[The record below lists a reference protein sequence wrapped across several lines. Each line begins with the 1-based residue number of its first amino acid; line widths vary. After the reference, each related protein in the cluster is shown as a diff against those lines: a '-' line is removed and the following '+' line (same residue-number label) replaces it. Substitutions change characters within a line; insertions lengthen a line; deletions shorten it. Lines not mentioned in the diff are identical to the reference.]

1 MKKTL
6 ILHIGMGK
14 TGTTALQHFFWSNRR
29 VLAAHDIDYPSYG
42 SVAEAHHLISPHVPP
57 FLKDVW
63 KFKTVDEWAPRLRK
77 SGQSRILLSSELMAW
92 ALPEIVEVFCREARD
107 CFDLKVV
114 VYVRRQ
120 DEMIMADFNQLVKS
134 GSQKRELERVLE
146 RQIRRF
152 DYETLIR
159 PWAASVGNDNV
170 IVRPYERQQF
180 HGGDIRRDFAWHVFG
195 LELSGRFELSTH
207 NPNPRLSHSA
217 LEYKLHLNKLLRDAE
232 QSSKFND
239 ALMAYSALED
249 DTTQDAFSAQPLL
262 SAAARNHILACCSE
276 SNAAVARL
284 YMHRS
289 DGLLFF
295 ASPPEESDE
304 RGPSALPLDRR
315 VAITRY
321 IQQREPRLIT
331 LLNRSVEST
340 PTSEKRL
347 HKEGVDYFEPCL
359 RALSAR
365 GRGKDSWTFRRGGQ

>member
-1 MKKTL
+1 MAKTL
-6 ILHIGMGK
+6 VLHIGMGK

-29 VLAAHDIDYPSYG
+29 ALEAHDIAYPSYG

-57 FLKDVW
+57 FLQGVW
-63 KFKTVDEWAPRLRK
+63 KFKTVSEWGPRLRK
-77 SGQSRILLSSELMAW
+77 KAQSRILVSSELMAW
-92 ALPEIVEVFCREARD
+92 ALPEVAEAFCRGAREY
-107 CFDLKVV
+107 FDLKVV

-134 GSQKRELERVLE
+134 GSQKRELDRVLE

-152 DYETLIR
+152 DYEKLIQ
-159 PWAASVGNDNV
+159 PWAAGVGNDNV

-195 LELSGRFELSTH
+195 LELSGKFKFSTQ
-207 NPNPRLSHSA
+207 NANPRLSLSA

-239 ALMAYSALED
+239 ALMAYSASED
-249 DTTQDAFSAQPLL
+249 DSTQDAFSTRSVL
-262 SAAARNHILACCSE
+262 SASSRNQILACCAE

-289 DGLLFF
+289 DGRLFL
-295 ASPPEESDE
+295 AAPPDESSE
-304 RGPSALPLDRR
+304 REPPAIPVDRR

-321 IQQREPRLIT
+321 IQQREPGLIA
-331 LLNRSVEST
+331 LLCRSVALT
-340 PTSEKRL
+340 PASERRL
-347 HKEGVDYFEPCL
+347 HREAVNYFEPCL
-359 RALSAR
+359 RALDPR
-365 GRGKDSWTFRRGGQ
+365 GQ